1 MKRFIPG
8 IFSTHK
14 PVHHEAERRKR
25 YYQENFKKFF
35 QSGILRMDVSS
46 IKLSLDDEDVRYTTD
61 PEPGLYD
68 KVRCVEI
75 LLALSPKQKEQF
87 KTIMQRRL
95 IKILDAY
102 SAPGMDVLYSMLIP
116 FVMRN
121 VRVFVTG
128 VSLVKDAHDERRFQR
143 MERNVGS
150 MMELLKSDMNNV
162 QLIRGDAAFYCENYV
177 GDPLDI
183 LILSPPW
190 LSSHG
195 EMEKGVSDQAR
206 SAEDIGAEM
215 DNLILKFKM
224 PPKIVSLMIP
234 YDWNEI
240 SPHMEHLVSKYGA
253 VETTWV
259 IKKSSHDHHE
269 ISSYFIHIIAQ
280 NYKGMHKI
288 REYVYYM

>member
-8 IFSTHK
+8 MFSTHK
-14 PVHHEAERRKR
+14 PIHHEAERRKR
-25 YYQENFKKFF
+25 YYQESFKKFF

-87 KTIMQRRL
+87 NTIMQRRL

-116 FVMRN
+116 FVMRD

-128 VSLVKDAHDERRFQR
+128 VSLVKDSHDQHRFER
-143 MERNVGS
+143 MDRNVKS
-150 MMELLKSDMNNV
+150 MMDLLGSNGNNVNLVKSD
-162 QLIRGDAAFYCENYV
+162 AASYCEKYV
-177 GDPLDI
+177 DYRLDI

-195 EMEKGVSDQAR
+195 EMKKSVSDQPR
-206 SAEDIGAEM
+206 SAQDI
-215 DNLILKFKM
+215 
-224 PPKIVSLMIP
+224 
-234 YDWNEI
+234 
-240 SPHMEHLVSKYGA
+240 
-253 VETTWV
+253 
-259 IKKSSHDHHE
+259 
-269 ISSYFIHIIAQ
+269 
-280 NYKGMHKI
+280 
-288 REYVYYM
+288 